1 MSGPAHRPDGSW
13 DATRTEL
20 PEGTDLSLY
29 ADPGRRSLP
38 PGWPSDRAVAVILA
52 VWVESAEPML
62 PDGEWAPST
71 TPRWLDVSAW
81 SLYEYG
87 ARVGVFRR
95 ADILERAGV
104 PATLAI
110 SDPCAARAPAV
121 LELAARRDWEVVAHG
136 AAANRLITSQMSAQD
151 ELAYLTASRVA
162 LQQATGAAPRGWVG
176 PDFSESQRTPRL
188 AAQAGYGYLMDW
200 GNDDRP
206 SAITGESWSI
216 ASVPSLV
223 DLSDHLV
230 LSGTAD
236 TPWSFAETLRDHLA
250 CLLAE
255 ERPAVMTVTLRAH
268 LSGQPFRAGYIEK
281 FLTFARSCEHV
292 WFPTAGQ
299 VVDASRLTATT

>member
-1 MSGPAHRPDGSW
+1 MSAPAQRGSW
-13 DATRTEL
+13 DATRTQL
-20 PEGTDLSLY
+20 PAGTDLALY
-29 ADPGRRSLP
+29 ADPAGRP
-38 PGWPSDRAVAVILA
+38 PAPGWPSDRAVAVILA
-52 VWVESAEPML
+52 IWVESAEPML
-62 PDGEWAPST
+62 ADGEWAPST

-87 ARVGVFRR
+87 PRVGVFRL
-95 ADILERAGV
+95 AEILERAGA

-110 SDPCAARAPAV
+110 SDRCAARASAV

-136 AAANRLITSQMSAQD
+136 AAANRLITSRMSRED
-151 ELAYLTASRVA
+151 ELAYLSASRVA

-176 PDFSESQRTPRL
+176 PDFSESQRTPQL

-206 SAITGESWSI
+206 CRITGGDWSI

-236 TPWSFAETLRDHLA
+236 TPWSFAETLQDHLA

-268 LSGQPFRAGYIEK
+268 LSGQPFRATYIEQ

-299 VVDASRLTATT
+299 VVDAAHLAPAP